1 MLRMLRMRINE
12 AWHKANVMPKN
23 ATLDQRIL
31 RHAEHAKHCACR
43 PVPPPLLELV
53 EKHEG

>member
-1 MLRMLRMRINE
+1 MRINE